1 VIDHAVDRAAA
12 RAGRW
17 RLSHRP
23 RLHPGA
29 ETRRP
34 GSAVPF
40 LDRIV
45 WLALFPVY
53 LVVAVVITI
62 AFAVAALI
70 TEVRSRGGDA
80 GSLD

>member
-23 RLHPGA
+23 RPHGA
-29 ETRRP
+29 DARRP

-40 LDRIV
+40 FDRMV

-62 AFAVAALI
+62 AFGVAALI
-70 TEVRSRGGDA
+70 TELRSRGGNA
-80 GSLD
+80 GSSD